1 MQSALYIVCS
11 LFALSPDISLF
22 EMPQKSR
29 SCDRA
34 GAADVI
40 SCLMGQPLTANC
52 SPYSGHLPIR
62 TARESRPTR
71 LVDIKWYS
79 LKYLCIV
86 YWLMNVFI
94 DLHNL
99 LALQN
104 FEFHFE
110 LFEEKRRDR
119 PQCWARSINGQSR
132 RRFRPNEYVA
142 SLSLLCCPVLEAIN
156 RKECG
161 TRHGLRLV
169 FWWA

>member
-34 GAADVI
+34 EAADVI

-62 TARESRPTR
+62 TARESRSTR
-71 LVDIKWYS
+71 LVDINDIAWNTYALYIGLWMCLLICITCLHFRILNFTLNYS
-79 LKYLCIV
+79 K
-86 YWLMNVFI
+86 
-94 DLHNL
+94 
-99 LALQN
+99 
-104 FEFHFE
+104 
-110 LFEEKRRDR
+110 KKGDR
-119 PQCWARSINGQSR
+119 PQRWARSINGQSR
-132 RRFRPNEYVA
+132 RRLRPNEYVA